1 LKCRNLCYSQLHEQR
16 SSLQQEEKMKVLL
29 VNGSPHE
36 KGCTYTALC
45 EVGAAL
51 DKEGIE
57 ADHFW
62 IGNKP
67 LAGCIGCGYCMKNGR
82 CRYDDSVNRFL
93 DLAKDHDGFVF
104 GAPVHFASAAASM
117 IAFMTRAFFVDQF
130 SGLRRFM
137 FKPGA
142 AVVSARRAGTTA
154 ALEEL
159 NKYLLYAQMPIATSR
174 YWNMVHGQTPE
185 DVKRDA
191 EGLQIM
197 RVLGKNMAWLLKC
210 IEAGRNAGIKFP
222 EQEERISTNFGG
234 STAREEK
241 S

>member
-1 LKCRNLCYSQLHEQR
+1 
-16 SSLQQEEKMKVLL
+16 MKVLL
-29 VNGSPHE
+29 VNGSPHR

-51 DKEGIE
+51 EKEGIE
-57 ADHFW
+57 ADPFW

-67 LAGCIGCGYCMKNGR
+67 LTGCIGCGYCMKNGR
-82 CRYDDSVNRFL
+82 CHYDDSVNRFL
-93 DLAKDHDGFVF
+93 DLAKDYDGFVF

-130 SGLRRFM
+130 AGLHRFM

-159 NKYLLYAQMPIATSR
+159 NKYLLYAQMPIASSR

-185 DVKRDA
+185 DVKKDT
-191 EGLQIM
+191 EGMQIM
-197 RVLGKNMAWLLKC
+197 CVLGKNMAWLLKC
-210 IEAGRNAGIKFP
+210 IEAGKNSGVALP
-222 EQEERISTNFGG
+222 EQEKRISTNFIGQ
-234 STAREEK
+234 K